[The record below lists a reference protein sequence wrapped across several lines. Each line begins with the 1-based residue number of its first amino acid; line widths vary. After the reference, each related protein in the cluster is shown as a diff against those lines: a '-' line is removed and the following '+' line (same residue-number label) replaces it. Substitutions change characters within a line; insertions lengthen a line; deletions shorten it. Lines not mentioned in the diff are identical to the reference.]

1 MILLVPF
8 QVHFS
13 ACLECLDMGV
23 GLPPTHISQSEPSK
37 YSKVRA
43 PEGSRARSGLWM
55 TRESFFSFSKSRLFW
70 IITTCCR
77 LGPHNS
83 NSCLGTGEASWE
95 KRRTFIRGGGGWFC
109 IIGHLSFI
117 LSIRSSHAVCLPPP
131 GSSKCWM
138 WSFGGKGVYP
148 HQS

>member
-1 MILLVPF
+1 MLALCQHVGNTGLNRSELLSRDTCVSQSDQLEKHQVVRAGFGQGYKFPRTPVFQDTHLRLKRTPPCGMILLVPF

-55 TRESFFSFSKSRLFW
+55 TRESFFSFSKSRLF
-70 IITTCCR
+70 
-77 LGPHNS
+77 
-83 NSCLGTGEASWE
+83 
-95 KRRTFIRGGGGWFC
+95 
-109 IIGHLSFI
+109 
-117 LSIRSSHAVCLPPP
+117 
-131 GSSKCWM
+131 
-138 WSFGGKGVYP
+138 
-148 HQS
+148 